1 MTERILLETRH
12 LGIGYKNHAV
22 ANDLSFVLKSG
33 EMVCLIGR
41 NGSGKSTLIRTIA
54 ALQPPTKGNIKLK
67 GENIGKM
74 PLRRRARQI
83 SIVLSSALLE
93 KTSFTVREMV
103 AMGRFPHT
111 GLMGKLSDKDQA
123 VIDQALESVHLSH
136 KAASPFTELSDGER
150 QRTMIARA
158 LAQDTEIILLDE
170 PTAHLDL
177 PNKIDILFLLHR
189 LARETGKG
197 ILLSNHELDLTLQIA
212 DKIWLLGAEGLLK
225 GVPEDLILTR
235 KIENAFQSDNFY
247 FDVENGSFK
256 MRHQGTRKIIL
267 QGSGLVYNWTRHA
280 LERSGY
286 STDPNSV
293 ATIECITEHK
303 WRLLYQNKSQEH
315 DSIENLLFALDEIY
329 TDLSRTA
336 D

>member
-1 MTERILLETRH
+1 MNERILLETRH
-12 LGIGYKNHAV
+12 LTIGYKNHAV
-22 ANDLSFVLKSG
+22 ANDLSFDLKAG

-54 ALQPPTKGNIKLK
+54 ALQAPLKGNIKLK
-67 GENIGKM
+67 GENVAKM
-74 PLRRRARQI
+74 ALRRRARQI

-93 KTSFTVREMV
+93 KSSFTVREMV
-103 AMGRFPHT
+103 ALGRFPHT
-111 GLMGKLSDKDQA
+111 GMMGRLSDKDQT

-136 KAASPFTELSDGER
+136 KAQSPFTELSDGEC

-212 DKIWLLGAEGLLK
+212 DRIWILSEDGLIK

-235 KIENAFQSDNFY
+235 KIDSYFHSDHFY
-247 FDVENGSFK
+247 FD
-256 MRHQGTRKIIL
+256 I
-267 QGSGLVYNWTRHA
+267 
-280 LERSGY
+280 
-286 STDPNSV
+286 
-293 ATIECITEHK
+293 
-303 WRLLYQNKSQEH
+303 
-315 DSIENLLFALDEIY
+315 
-329 TDLSRTA
+329 
-336 D
+336 